1 MYKVFDKTKI
11 VTEKRIKAAQP
22 YAKPLKNSAQRNER
36 LKIEVIIFED
46 SYIIITETLSST
58 MLMQNTCIIDYTP
71 HKTRYQ
77 NFAYLI

>member
-36 LKIEVIIFED
+36 LKIEGIRGLTSMD
-46 SYIIITETLSST
+46 
-58 MLMQNTCIIDYTP
+58 
-71 HKTRYQ
+71 
-77 NFAYLI
+77 